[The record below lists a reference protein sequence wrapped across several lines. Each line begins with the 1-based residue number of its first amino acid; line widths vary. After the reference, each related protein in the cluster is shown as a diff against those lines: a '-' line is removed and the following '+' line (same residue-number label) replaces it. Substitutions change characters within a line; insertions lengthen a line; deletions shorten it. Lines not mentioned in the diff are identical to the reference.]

1 MSPRLLVSPSLQL
14 NLSPGTPEPGTPEP
28 GTRNPEPSNQ
38 IPTRPDLTP
47 SMQTTALIIFI
58 LTYIGIIFTRLPRM
72 NIDRPSAA
80 FFGAVAMIL
89 FGVITFDEAIRAID
103 FNTIALLLGMMIIVA
118 TLELDGF
125 FVWIATRTMAV
136 ADTPFKL
143 LAVLTFTTGI
153 ASAFLVNDAV
163 VLLFTPVIIGI
174 CRSLKIN
181 PVPFLIA
188 EILSANIGSAMTI
201 TGNPQ
206 NMLIGIN
213 SGISYGHFLLYLFP
227 VSLTGMA
234 LIVYFVKWYYPT
246 VISPHFPIADRKIK
260 PDTAAVVD
268 AISFDYRSM
277 RFSVPIFILVIVLFF
292 LSRPLHLSIPLIAL
306 IGASLILLL
315 GRIKPSAVIRQVD
328 WVLLLFFASLFVVVH
343 AVEKAGLLEQMLN
356 QLRLT
361 GNASGLLGIHFLSL
375 LMSQVVSNVPFTV
388 VMLPFMK
395 AAGSPV
401 LWLALAS
408 ASTLAGNATI
418 IGAMANL
425 IVIESAGSKGV
436 KIRFMEFFRIG
447 IVVTILSM
455 ILSFSIIYFEMQIR

>member
-1 MSPRLLVSPSLQL
+1 
-14 NLSPGTPEPGTPEP
+14 
-28 GTRNPEPSNQ
+28 
-38 IPTRPDLTP
+38 
-47 SMQTTALIIFI
+47 
-58 LTYIGIIFTRLPRM
+58 M

-103 FNTIALLLGMMIIVA
+103 FNTIVLLLGMMIIIA

-125 FVWIATRTMAV
+125 FEWIAIRTLAV

-143 LAVLTFTTGI
+143 LVVLTFTTGI

-174 CRSLKIN
+174 CRSLKLN

-188 EILSANIGSAMTI
+188 EILSSNIGSAMTI

-206 NMLIGIN
+206 NMLIGLN
-213 SGISYGHFLLYLFP
+213 SGISYGHFLLYLLP
-227 VSLTGMA
+227 VSFLGMIV
-234 LIVYFVKWYYPT
+234 IVYAVWWFYPSAIPRYFPEKDTKT
-246 VISPHFPIADRKIK
+246 VAGNVAFEEGA
-260 PDTAAVVD
+260 
-268 AISFDYRSM
+268 SFNYHSM
-277 RFSVPIFILVIVLFF
+277 RFSVPIFLLVIILFF
-292 LSRPLHLSIPLIAL
+292 LSRPLGLSIPLIAL

-315 GRIKPSAVIRQVD
+315 GRIKPSKVIRQVD
-328 WVLLLFFASLFVVVH
+328 WVLLLFFASLFIVVH
-343 AVEKAGLLEQMLN
+343 GVEKAGLMD
-356 QLRLT
+356 QLLSHVKLT
-361 GNASGLLGIHFLSL
+361 ETGSGLAAIHLVSL
-375 LMSQVVSNVPFTV
+375 LLSQVVSNVPFTV
-388 VMLPFMK
+388 VMLPLMK
-395 AAGSPV
+395 TANSEM

-425 IVIESAGSKGV
+425 IVIETAESKGI

-447 IVVTILSM
+447 IVVTLVSM
-455 ILSFSIIYFEMQIR
+455 ILSFGIIYLEMQML

>member
-1 MSPRLLVSPSLQL
+1 
-14 NLSPGTPEPGTPEP
+14 
-28 GTRNPEPSNQ
+28 
-38 IPTRPDLTP
+38 
-47 SMQTTALIIFI
+47 
-58 LTYIGIIFTRLPRM
+58 M

-125 FVWIATRTMAV
+125 FEWIATRTLAI

-143 LAVLTFTTGI
+143 LVVLSFTTGI

-174 CRSLKIN
+174 CRSLKLN
-181 PVPFLIA
+181 PIPFLIA
-188 EILSANIGSAMTI
+188 EILSSNIGSAMTI

-213 SGISYGHFLLYLFP
+213 SGISYGHFLLFLLP
-227 VSLTGMA
+227 VSLTGM
-234 LIVYFVKWYYPT
+234 LVIVYFVKWYYPS
-246 VISPHFPIADRKIK
+246 VITLRFPETDRKTK
-260 PDTAAVVD
+260 PDMAAVEKET
-268 AISFDYRSM
+268 SYNYHSM
-277 RFSVPIFILVIVLFF
+277 RFSVPIFILVIILFF
-292 LSRPLHLSIPLIAL
+292 LSRPLNLSIPLIAL

-315 GRIKPSAVIRQVD
+315 GRIKPSKIIRQVD
-328 WVLLLFFASLFVVVH
+328 WVLLLFFASLFIVVH
-343 AVEKAGLLEQMLN
+343 AVEKAGLMEQLLN
-356 QLRLT
+356 HVKLT
-361 GNASGLLGIHFLSL
+361 ENGAGLAGIHLVSL
-375 LMSQVVSNVPFTV
+375 LLSQIVSNVPFTV
-388 VMLPFMK
+388 VMLPMMK
-395 AAGSPV
+395 AADSEV

-425 IVIESAGSKGV
+425 IVIETAESKGV
-436 KIRFMEFFRIG
+436 KIKFMEFFRIG
-447 IVVTILSM
+447 IVVTIISM
-455 ILSFSIIYFEMQIR
+455 LLSFGIIYIQMSIL